1 MSNGHEPV
9 SANADPDKT
18 VIGEFPKDFSVV
30 AGEQQRG
37 LWAVHGERAHQ
48 QDKWQS
54 LYPTLASGY
63 SAKSF
68 VTFRKWFMLAQR
80 IVCVYG
86 TWSGGG
92 GVHLSSLEWQKVS
105 SPPQNCT
112 LLAALALYLVL
123 PDNHGTVQSNLF
135 SYHFLHA
142 CKHNMHHRESQ
153 SWAKEGRGWFNAGDW
168 FICFGGWE
176 TIISIGQSFCGKLG
190 EWECA
195 RWSDAL
201 PKWLVKAKV
210 V

>member
-30 AGEQQRG
+30 AREQQRG
-37 LWAVHGERAHQ
+37 LWAVHRERAHQ

-92 GVHLSSLEWQKVS
+92 GMHLSSVEWQKVS

-142 CKHNMHHRESQ
+142 CKHNMHHGESQ
-153 SWAKEGRGWFNAGDW
+153 SWAKEGRDDLMQETGSFALGDEKQL
-168 FICFGGWE
+168 F
-176 TIISIGQSFCGKLG
+176 Q
-190 EWECA
+190 
-195 RWSDAL
+195 
-201 PKWLVKAKV
+201 
-210 V
+210 